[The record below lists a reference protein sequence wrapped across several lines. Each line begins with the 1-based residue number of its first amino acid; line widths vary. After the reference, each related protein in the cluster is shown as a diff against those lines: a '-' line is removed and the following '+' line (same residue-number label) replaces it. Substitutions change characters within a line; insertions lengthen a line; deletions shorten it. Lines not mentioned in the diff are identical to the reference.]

1 MQYVVNGAVVPASEA
16 TLQVGDL
23 AILRGYGIF
32 DFFLF
37 EEFRPLFFDQ
47 YLDRFYRSAER
58 MHMEVPYDRKELTR
72 QILDLIA
79 ANGKKRGGIRL
90 VLTGG
95 YTEDGYAPS
104 RPNVVIMQYPM
115 PGHPESCYTE
125 GVKLLTHPYRREVPD
140 VKTINYLMGIQM
152 LPKLRASGA
161 KELLYH
167 AGPHI
172 TESTRSNFFMVTAD
186 DTLVTPSEDILY
198 GITRHQVLD
207 IAASDMKVE
216 VRDVTLDELADIK
229 EAFLTGSTKK
239 VMPVVGINSLVV
251 GTGRPGPVTQRIM
264 QAYADRCE
272 AYLQEKW
279 RGQKSEIRG

>member
-1 MQYVVNGAVVPASEA
+1 MQYVVNGAVVPAAEA
-16 TLQVGDL
+16 TLNVGDL

-32 DFFLF
+32 DYFLF
-37 EEFRPLFFDQ
+37 EAFRPLFFDR

-58 MHMEVPYDRKELTR
+58 MHLEVPYSREELTQ

-79 ANGKKRGGIRL
+79 VNGKKRGGIRL

-95 YTEDGYAPS
+95 YTEDGYSPA
-104 RPNVVIMQYPM
+104 RPNVLVMQYPM
-115 PGHPESCYTE
+115 PSHPESCYTE
-125 GVKLLTHPYRREVPD
+125 GVKLLTHPYCREVPD

-152 LPKLRASGA
+152 LPQLRANGA

-167 AGPHI
+167 SGPRI
-172 TESTRSNFFMVTAD
+172 TESTRSNFFLVTAD
-186 DTLVTPSEDILY
+186 DILVTPADDILY
-198 GITRHQVLD
+198 GITRHEVLD
-207 IAASDMKVE
+207 IASAVMKVE
-216 VRDVTLDELADIK
+216 VRDVTLDELADCK

-239 VMPVVGINSLVV
+239 VMPVVGINSQVV

-272 AYLQEKW
+272 AYL
-279 RGQKSEIRG
+279 